1 MNSAEWLISVSK
13 DFFRI
18 EQEMRKLIKSDEKI
32 PVSTLHKGF
41 SDFIFFFFFFLFS
54 SLKYMLKFIYSE
66 KATKFC
72 EISTLLALIG
82 TTQDKSKVEISHN
95 FLAFSEYMNFNQ
107 LFWQRLCHVCKVC
120 TKNLYYQLAEISEQF
135 TKRSK
140 YFRVSRD
147 IFTFVWSNVSK
158 IMSIGRLKHVYKA
171 VHHFYCILTLHTGE
185 ISHKSL
191 IIDPL

>member
-54 SLKYMLKFIYSE
+54 SLKYILKFIYSE

-72 EISTLLALIG
+72 QISTSVLTG

-95 FLAFSEYMNFNQ
+95 FVAFSEYMNFSNRNISRTGSFPCPSSFTN
-107 LFWQRLCHVCKVC
+107 LCTGFEYFSVKMPRDNIQR
-120 TKNLYYQLAEISEQF
+120 
-135 TKRSK
+135 
-140 YFRVSRD
+140 
-147 IFTFVWSNVSK
+147 
-158 IMSIGRLKHVYKA
+158 
-171 VHHFYCILTLHTGE
+171 
-185 ISHKSL
+185 
-191 IIDPL
+191 